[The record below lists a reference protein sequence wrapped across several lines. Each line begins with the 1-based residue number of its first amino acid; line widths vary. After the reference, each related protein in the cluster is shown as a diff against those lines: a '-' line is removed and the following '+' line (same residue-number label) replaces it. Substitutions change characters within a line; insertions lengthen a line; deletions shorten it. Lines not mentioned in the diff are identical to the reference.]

1 MLCLTSVIT
10 LVLLMS
16 KLVDL
21 VLRRNHLVRCW
32 SCLSLLNWVAA
43 LTFSLLLKLPPSG
56 SGLEV
61 FIKNI
66 QLMVEFL
73 KASCSIL
80 GPTLFLLYINDFPF
94 DVICNMAI
102 FGDYA
107 TILYYH

>member
-1 MLCLTSVIT
+1 M
-10 LVLLMS
+10 
-16 KLVDL
+16 DL
-21 VLRRNHLVRCW
+21 DLRRNHLIRCW
-32 SCLSLLNWVAA
+32 GCLSLLNWIAA

-73 KASCSIL
+73 KVSCSIL
-80 GPTLFLLYINDFPF
+80 SPMLFLLYINDFPF

-102 FGDYA
+102 FGHYA
-107 TILYYH
+107 TILFYH